1 MKISHDDV
9 RRVALLGRLAL
20 SEDEESAF
28 AKDLDEILTYVE
40 MLNELDTAGID
51 PTAHAVEVAAAFRED
66 AVTNAPETEALV
78 AGAPAR
84 DGAFFKVPK
93 IIE

>member
-1 MKISHDDV
+1 MKISLDDV

-20 SEDEESAF
+20 SEDEENAF

-40 MLNELDTAGID
+40 MLNELDTGGID
-51 PTAHAVEVAAAFRED
+51 PTAHAVEVDAAFRED
-66 AVTNAPETEALV
+66 TVTNTPETEALV
-78 AGAPAR
+78 ASAPAR